1 MGETAIRDPAAR
13 TTSRAGTEKM
23 NRTIELKAAKSL
35 RCKDVALGEPRS
47 ADAYH
52 YIPALC
58 FMALPSKGARGTMIT
73 DTHLFW
79 FVIGFFVGA
88 VFSEAFLSLVTLL
101 VRSARNAHDKSIHAK
116 RCEEVEIIIEYK
128 INKRRAVARKKIWP
142 RPVDEEQAAHDG
154 RPNEKEHAV
163 SDRPLLHP

>member
-1 MGETAIRDPAAR
+1 
-13 TTSRAGTEKM
+13 
-23 NRTIELKAAKSL
+23 
-35 RCKDVALGEPRS
+35 
-47 ADAYH
+47 
-52 YIPALC
+52 
-58 FMALPSKGARGTMIT
+58 MIT

-79 FVIGFFVGA
+79 LAVGFFVGA
-88 VFSEAFLSLVTLL
+88 IFSEAFLSLVALL
-101 VRSARNAHDKSIHAK
+101 VKRARKAHDKSIHAK